1 MATYQ
6 KWSDSYAPKVQTIR
20 LSYRGVKYNKV
31 CDSQQ
36 SVHNFTHC
44 P

>member
-1 MATYQ
+1 MAYHQ
-6 KWSDSYAPKVQTIR
+6 EWDKSYVPKVQTIR
-20 LSYRGVKYNKV
+20 LTYRGVKYNKV

>member
-20 LSYRGVKYNKV
+20 LTYRGVKYNKV
-31 CDSQQ
+31 CASKQ
-36 SVHNFTHC
+36 SVYYSPHS

>member
-20 LSYRGVKYNKV
+20 LSYRGVKYNKM
-31 CDSQQ
+31 CDSKQT
-36 SVHNFTHC
+36 VHNFTHC